1 MSALTSR
8 TPGGGTIITGD
19 QSKRWPSQDDVTLA
33 EKYNFSYGDRSDA
46 VIGANGRI
54 KTTDNRTAMRELNRD
69 GGPEF
74 DDKTRPISR
83 EQSDTLTATKLA
95 ADKSPIAA
103 LGFDLTKL
111 HISPPGSG
119 PALTARGAFSAQK
132 DSMWA
137 DTSENPSAIV
147 HESIHRGMNELR
159 KAKPDEFQKIAG
171 EWKEEILT
179 RALML
184 KYYGDV
190 EVPGTAET
198 IVQKQINPAR
208 KVLEKAPDVLEK
220 LERLAQEEIK
230 NRKPMGPR

>member
-1 MSALTSR
+1 MSALDAFRSK
-8 TPGGGTIITGD
+8 TPTIAGD
-19 QSKRWPSQDDVTLA
+19 QTPRWPNQSDVTLA
-33 EKYNFSYGDRSDA
+33 EKYNYTYGDRADA
-46 VIGANGRI
+46 VVGPNGRI

-69 GGPEF
+69 DGPEF
-74 DDKTRPISR
+74 GDKTKPISR
-83 EQSDTLTATKLA
+83 EQSDIFMAAKLA
-95 ADKSPIAA
+95 ADKSPVAA
-103 LGFDLTKL
+103 LGMDLTKL
-111 HISPPGSG
+111 HYSPPGSG
-119 PALTARGAFSAQK
+119 PSLTARGAFNPQK
-132 DSMWA
+132 DVKWA
-137 DTSENPSAIV
+137 DSENPSTIV

-159 KAKPDEFQKIAG
+159 KAKPDDFQKIAG

-190 EVPGTAET
+190 ELAGMDET
-198 IVQKQINPAR
+198 IIQKQINPAR